1 MVSKNHILIDGSGLA
16 KTRYGF
22 NGLDPDVYIIVYEK
36 DDVKSPI
43 AGMTASDY
51 EERLYAIRRTLCKVN
66 RTMRFPNAYDDLA
79 VVAREYEAACLKFFA
94 PRIA

>member
-1 MVSKNHILIDGSGLA
+1 MVSKNHILIDGSGLV
-16 KTRYGF
+16 KTRHGF
-22 NGLDPDVYIIVYEK
+22 NGLLPDVYIIVYEK
-36 DDVKSPI
+36 DENKSPI

-66 RTMRFPNAYDDLA
+66 RTMRFPNAFDDLA